1 MFFGLIS
8 FSINIRKNPK
18 NSRFLI
24 QNRQKSVK
32 ITKNE
37 KKLGKN
43 SMQKFPDLPFKTVT
57 KLVQKRPKLRKNR
70 PKISQFVIQNRQ
82 KIGSKIIQNETK
94 SSKKFPNL
102 SFKTV
107 KKVGLKETKIEKI
120 I

>member
-32 ITKNE
+32 ITKKE

-82 KIGSKIIQNETK
+82 K
-94 SSKKFPNL
+94 L
-102 SFKTV
+102 C
-107 KKVGLKETKIEKI
+107 KKVGPKK
-120 I
+120 